1 MLKETP
7 QSTTLC
13 PGLDTSQHNPVF
25 PTVCVCVCLRRR
37 LELRLHT
44 YTHSVSHAHTEICYK
59 AIPGSLPH
67 HKPFSLS
74 FPIAKKTL
82 SSHFPVIFIS
92 HLHISNSNKN
102 TLTHQH
108 LSPFQTSLIALLSPK
123 HADCRAGTDRDLRR
137 HSLQVFSTAIQDR
150 WGRGHVCYS
159 FRAHTAMVSIPVA
172 A

>member
-1 MLKETP
+1 MLKETY
-7 QSTTLC
+7 QSTTLRLG
-13 PGLDTSQHNPVF
+13 PHHKHNTTQHN
-25 PTVCVCVCLRRR
+25 TTWCVCVRVCCRSQ

-44 YTHSVSHAHTEICYK
+44 YTHSISHAHTDICYK

-67 HKPFSLS
+67 YKLFSLS

-108 LSPFQTSLIALLSPK
+108 LSPFQTSPIALLSPK
-123 HADCRAGTDRDLRR
+123 HADYRAGTDRDLRQ

-150 WGRGHVCYS
+150 CGRGHVCYS
-159 FRAHTAMVSIPVA
+159 F
-172 A
+172 

>member
-108 LSPFQTSLIALLSPK
+108 LSPFQTSPIALLSPK

>member
-7 QSTTLC
+7 QSTTLR
-13 PGLDTSQHNPVF
+13 PGLNTSQHNPVF
-25 PTVCVCVCLRRR
+25 PTTCVYVCAVGDNWRQLH
-37 LELRLHT
+37 LHT
-44 YTHSVSHAHTEICYK
+44 YTHSISHAHTEICYK
-59 AIPGSLPH
+59 AIPGSLTH
-67 HKPFSLS
+67 HTPFSLS

-108 LSPFQTSLIALLSPK
+108 LSPFQTSPIALLSPK
-123 HADCRAGTDRDLRR
+123 HADCRAGTDRDLRQ
-137 HSLQVFSTAIQDR
+137 HSLQVFSTAIQD
-150 WGRGHVCYS
+150 RGHVCYS